1 MTKNKFLS
9 LASIIILSSLF
20 LTSCTTYQTNLKKEK
35 ISNID
40 ELKKGKTCSH
50 NIFGGFSIPYLGDT
64 AIRIN
69 GDESVI
75 AAIRDAKIKEI
86 YAVDKLKKNYIMY
99 SKRCSIVY
107 GK

>member
-1 MTKNKFLS
+1 MHYLSDKFK
-9 LASIIILSSLF
+9 
-20 LTSCTTYQTNLKKEK
+20 KKEN

-75 AAIRDAKIKEI
+75 AAIRDAKIEEI